1 VHSTVTPTSS
11 FREGAGAVVEGT
23 LRADGVFEADE
34 VLVRHDENYVAP
46 SDYPL
51 P

>member
-1 VHSTVTPTSS
+1 M
-11 FREGAGAVVEGT
+11 VEGS

-34 VLVRHDENYVAP
+34 VLVKHDETYVAP
-46 SDYPL
+46 SYDPS